1 MKIIYSLRLQDYAR
15 KHSNAA
21 KSISVWKSIA
31 QLAIWKQSSDI
42 LISFPTAKTI
52 KGDRARFKI
61 NGNNYRLIVEVD
73 YADGTIEIRF
83 IGTHSEYD
91 DIDATTI

>member
-1 MKIIYSLRLQDYAR
+1 MKLIYLLKLQNYAK

-21 KSISVWKSIA
+21 KSISVWKTIA
-31 QLAIWKQSSDI
+31 EKATWKKSSDI
-42 LISFPTAKTI
+42 LLSFPTAKTI
-52 KGDRARFKI
+52 TGDRARFKI

-73 YADGTIEIRF
+73 YDDETIEIRF

-91 DIDATTI
+91 VIDATTV